1 MQRVDPFYCNS
12 AFTPSTTVPEVNS
25 RLVVDDT
32 IDRQDGA
39 EDEEDLDDDELF
51 EELEN
56 DDYGMSSFREQR
68 IEEFKEE

>member
-1 MQRVDPFYCNS
+1 MEKYRCVSSGNATIASDNRIQ
-12 AFTPSTTVPEVNS
+12 STDS
-25 RLVVDDT
+25 RLVHDET
-32 IDRQDGA
+32 LDR
-39 EDEEDLDDDELF
+39 EEEGKKELDDDELF

>member
-1 MQRVDPFYCNS
+1 M
-12 AFTPSTTVPEVNS
+12 NS

-32 IDRQDGA
+32 LDRQDGA
-39 EDEEDLDDDELF
+39 EDEDDLDDDELF

-56 DDYGMSSFREQR
+56 DDYGMSNFREQR

>member
-1 MQRVDPFYCNS
+1 MFLLSS
-12 AFTPSTTVPEVNS
+12 AFTPSTTGSELNS

-39 EDEEDLDDDELF
+39 EDDDDLDDDELF

-56 DDYGMSSFREQR
+56 DDYGMSNFREQR